1 MQQSQRCAMLGTP
14 SPVAMLGSSGGAR
27 CEESPARDSFADG
40 QMRTATNYACR
51 RIPGH
56 NWHQERIRFPGR
68 GTPRVHASAA
78 TPTPP
83 PRGSGSLSNPITKQ
97 SSEQCAPPAAA
108 TGSRQATHLDEASE
122 VVLPAWS
129 SPSSA
134 AVMEAAVPGQLS
146 SAIAASLQTGAAAMT
161 TAAAAVVGPG
171 VVQPASAVAAQS
183 SSGWQQRWTI
193 VAMCFVAFILC
204 NMDRVN
210 MAVAILPM
218 REQFGWSTATV
229 GLVQSSFFM
238 GYLVTQIFG
247 GIWADRYGGKLVL
260 GFGVVSSSDTESCP
274 GRSWLWVLS
283 QPSGAAYAHVDMARV
298 AAPVQLWWSAATAL
312 TPWAAQAGL
321 PVLLFTR
328 AVMGIGEG
336 VAMPAMNNMLSR
348 WVPVKERSRSLAL
361 VYSGMFLGSA
371 IGLCL
376 SPKASLLRFLASS
389 NPAKCPLTSSQERSY
404 ILANTLGADSIAP
417 GAHSPPSTSV
427 TTKAA
432 SGAVAVEGG
441 ADGVAAGAE
450 GGSTLVIPWRALL
463 SRSEVLGLDLTKSA
477 VLSVLPWL
485 TMALMS
491 NVGGWLADS
500 AVERGVSVTTV
511 RKVMQ
516 SIGFLGPALFLS
528 QLSGVQS
535 VTAAVLCMMGAQGC
549 DAFSQSGLYSNH
561 QDIAPRAPGHQQQ
574 AKLPGCGA
582 GCRYAGVLLG
592 LSNTAGVLAGV
603 LGSLATGFILQHG
616 SWEQVWQVAIA
627 LYLVGTLVWNTW
639 ASGERIFD

>member
-1 MQQSQRCAMLGTP
+1 MQLAAMQLAASLQQPDTIAAGLQLGQSPRHSLHGAHLYGVRLALLGLPASLRWQGAESFGIRCGRGHAISCSFDAPIQLCKYRLPSRWRRAAGFDVRSFSWLKGADSGKIRWKRKCRMGFKEGALRKNPAEAANCVEGFACQQAATVLNRAHLPPSPRVPHRPQEGIGGCRNLTPRLMQQAQRCATLGMP

-27 CEESPARDSFADG
+27 
-40 QMRTATNYACR
+40 

-56 NWHQERIRFPGR
+56 NWHQERIRLTGR

-108 TGSRQATHLDEASE
+108 TGSRQAAHLDETSE

-129 SPSSA
+129 SPSAA

-146 SAIAASLQTGAAAMT
+146 SAIAASLQTGAAAVT

-171 VVQPASAVAAQS
+171 VAQPASAVAQS

-260 GFGVVSSSDTESCP
+260 GFGV
-274 GRSWLWVLS
+274 
-283 QPSGAAYAHVDMARV
+283 
-298 AAPVQLWWSAATAL
+298 LWWSAATAL

-348 WVPVKERSRSLAL
+348 EGAQPQPGPGVLRHVPGQRHRPVSLPQGKPAL
-361 VYSGMFLGSA
+361 G
-371 IGLCL
+371 
-376 SPKASLLRFLASS
+376 PDR
-389 NPAKCPLTSSQERSY
+389 
-404 ILANTLGADSIAP
+404 
-417 GAHSPPSTSV
+417 
-427 TTKAA
+427 
-432 SGAVAVEGG
+432 
-441 ADGVAAGAE
+441 VAA
-450 GGSTLVIPWRALL
+450 
-463 SRSEVLGLDLTKSA
+463 
-477 VLSVLPWL
+477 
-485 TMALMS
+485 
-491 NVGGWLADS
+491 AD
-500 AVERGVSVTTV
+500 
-511 RKVMQ
+511 
-516 SIGFLGPALFLS
+516 
-528 QLSGVQS
+528 
-535 VTAAVLCMMGAQGC
+535 
-549 DAFSQSGLYSNH
+549 
-561 QDIAPRAPGHQQQ
+561 
-574 AKLPGCGA
+574 
-582 GCRYAGVLLG
+582 
-592 LSNTAGVLAGV
+592 
-603 LGSLATGFILQHG
+603 
-616 SWEQVWQVAIA
+616 
-627 LYLVGTLVWNTW
+627 
-639 ASGERIFD
+639 

>member
-1 MQQSQRCAMLGTP
+1 MQQAQRCAMLSMP
-14 SPVAMLGSSGGAR
+14 SPVAMLGSLGGA
-27 CEESPARDSFADG
+27 
-40 QMRTATNYACR
+40 R

-108 TGSRQATHLDEASE
+108 TGSRQAAHLDEASE

-129 SPSSA
+129 SPSAA
-134 AVMEAAVPGQLS
+134 AVMEAAVP
-146 SAIAASLQTGAAAMT
+146 
-161 TAAAAVVGPG
+161 
-171 VVQPASAVAAQS
+171 
-183 SSGWQQRWTI
+183 GWQQRWTI

-260 GFGVVSSSDTESCP
+260 GFGV
-274 GRSWLWVLS
+274 
-283 QPSGAAYAHVDMARV
+283 
-298 AAPVQLWWSAATAL
+298 LWWSAATAL

-376 SPKASLLRFLASS
+376 SPKMIVSLGWPSVFWSFGSLGIVWAAVWKFLASS

-417 GAHSPPSTSV
+417 GTHSPPSTSV

-463 SRSEVLGLDLTKSA
+463 SRSEVWAIIVCHFCHNWGTFILLTWMPTYYNQVLGLDLTKSA

-561 QDIAPRAPGHQQQ
+561 QDIAPR
-574 AKLPGCGA
+574 
-582 GCRYAGVLLG
+582 YAGVLLG